1 MFREAKAFNQ
11 DISEWDVDNVTNM
24 NGMFLDASS
33 FNQDLDIWDKE
44 DLPHYKQLVCLQ
56 IGLEGNEPCWYNEE
70 DSNEHIYS
78 CSFTDN
84 EGFTSNYN
92 DYDDDEYND
101 TCYYIN
107 SGNHILQIFS
117 IICKYFF

>member
-1 MFREAKAFNQ
+1 M
-11 DISEWDVDNVTNM
+11 SGVDNVTNM

-33 FNQDLDIWDKE
+33 FNQDLIFGIKRIYRIISSW
-44 DLPHYKQLVCLQ
+44 YVYNT
-56 IGLEGNEPCWYNEE
+56 GLEGNEPCYFKE

-107 SGNHILQIFS
+107 SGNHYITD
-117 IICKYFF
+117 FFNNM